1 LIDWWSSAAEFSLT
15 DPPNCQ
21 SPNLSVCQ
29 ITDLQVPESPN
40 LPAIQPSNLP
50 MDLPLSPGCVKILVQ
65 KNNTRLGVL
74 ESFGGRL
81 MVGQGT
87 LDPSVEVRVLAPELL
102 IRRA

>member
-1 LIDWWSSAAEFSLT
+1 
-15 DPPNCQ
+15 
-21 SPNLSVCQ
+21 
-29 ITDLQVPESPN
+29 
-40 LPAIQPSNLP
+40 